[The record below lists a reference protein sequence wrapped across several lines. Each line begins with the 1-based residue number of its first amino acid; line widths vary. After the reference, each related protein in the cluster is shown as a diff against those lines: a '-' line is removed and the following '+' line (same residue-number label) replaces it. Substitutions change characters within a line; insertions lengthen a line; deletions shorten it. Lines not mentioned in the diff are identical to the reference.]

1 MDGILGT
8 PLACQVITKKAP
20 PRYGEGERPRSKE
33 SGPEGRKD
41 SIKRRARIE
50 RQPKK
55 VSEESHESS
64 KSRENGSEKV
74 SESIEKVSEL
84 NFFQWK
90 WTKSR
95 GHFLLNEFV

>member
-1 MDGILGT
+1 VDGILGT
-8 PLACQVITKKAP
+8 PVACQAITKKAS
-20 PRYGEGERPRSKE
+20 PRYGEEERPRSKE

-64 KSRENGSEKV
+64 ESRKNREFKLSD
-74 SESIEKVSEL
+74 
-84 NFFQWK
+84 
-90 WTKSR
+90 
-95 GHFLLNEFV
+95 FLRKCPN

>member
-1 MDGILGT
+1 MS
-8 PLACQVITKKAP
+8 CQAITKKGLSP
-20 PRYGEGERPRSKE
+20 YGERERPRSKE

-64 KSRENGSEKV
+64 ESRENGSEKV
-74 SESIEKVSEL
+74 SESIEKLSEL

-90 WTKSR
+90 CTKSR